1 MQPRLRQLACS
12 TAVAVAF
19 ALGATVAHAQA
30 TTQPAPVPPPPV
42 RTGESLEGVF
52 KEALELNKLA
62 QASQETI
69 DKTANETQKLLR
81 EYQSILKQIESLKA
95 YNAQQRRV
103 IRDQEQQL
111 AELQASIDGV
121 VAIRR
126 DITPLMLRMIDR
138 LDQFVSLDLPFKLE
152 ERQQRIEN
160 LRSFMDM
167 SNISP
172 SEKFRL
178 VLEAYQVENEFG
190 RTVESYVGSLP
201 LEGQGDVQVE
211 FLRIGRVVFVYQ
223 TQDGQSQGYWDAES
237 RSWKPLGSEFNAP
250 IEAALRFAKKQAA
263 PQMYILPVSG
273 PQLGGQ

>member
-237 RSWKPLGSEFNAP
+237 RSWKSLGSEFNAP